1 MTIRSGATV
10 EVSPAATL
18 PDSSR
23 VYQEGIVASVIG
35 AATVAIWF
43 LVIDTIAGRPLSTP
57 TLLGAALF
65 HRGAA
70 VAVPTFS
77 LEMVLMFTWVHGLV
91 FVLLGG
97 IAAWLL
103 AQAERHPSFGFGVL
117 MLFVIFQFG
126 FMVAAM
132 VFARPILVA
141 LGWPAILGA
150 NLLAAATMA
159 AYFFRRHPS
168 LEVRP

>member
-23 VYQEGIVASVIG
+23 IHQEGIIAGVIG
-35 AATVAIWF
+35 ATTVAVWF
-43 LVIDTIAGRPLSTP
+43 LVLDTLAGHPLSTP
-57 TLLGAALF
+57 TLLGATLF
-65 HRGAA
+65 RRGAA
-70 VAVPTFS
+70 VAVPGVS

-91 FVLLGG
+91 FVALGG
-97 IAAWLL
+97 IASWLL
-103 AQAERHPSFGFGVL
+103 AQAERHPSFGFGVVI
-117 MLFVIFQFG
+117 LFVIFQFG
-126 FMVAAM
+126 FIVAAM
-132 VFARPILVA
+132 LFARPVLVT

-159 AYFFRRHPS
+159 AYLFWRHPS

>member
-1 MTIRSGATV
+1 MTIRSGATA
-10 EVSPAATL
+10 EGSPVASL
-18 PDSSR
+18 PDTSR
-23 VYQEGIVASVIG
+23 VYQEGIVAGVIG
-35 AATVAIWF
+35 AATVAVWF
-43 LVIDTIAGRPLSTP
+43 LLLDTLAGHPLSTP
-57 TLLGAALF
+57 TLLGATLF

-70 VAVPTFS
+70 VAVPGVS

-91 FVLLGG
+91 FVALGG
-97 IAAWLL
+97 IASWLL

-126 FMVAAM
+126 FMVVAM
-132 VFARPILVA
+132 LFARPVLVA

-159 AYFFRRHPS
+159 AYFFWRHPS

>member
-1 MTIRSGATV
+1 MAIRSGATV
-10 EVSPAATL
+10 EVSPVATL

-23 VYQEGIVASVIG
+23 IYQEGIVAGVIG
-35 AATVAIWF
+35 AATVAVWF
-43 LVIDTIAGRPLSTP
+43 LVLDTLAGRPLSTP
-57 TLLGAALF
+57 TLLGATLF
-65 HRGAA
+65 RRGAA
-70 VAVPTFS
+70 VTVPGVS

-97 IAAWLL
+97 IASWLL

-117 MLFVIFQFG
+117 LLFVFFQFG
-126 FMVAAM
+126 FMVVAM
-132 VFARPILVA
+132 LFARPVLVA

-159 AYFFRRHPS
+159 AYFYWRHPS
-168 LEVRP
+168 LVVRP

>member
-1 MTIRSGATV
+1 MAIRSGATV

-23 VYQEGIVASVIG
+23 VHQEGIIAGVIG
-35 AATVAIWF
+35 AATVAVWF
-43 LVIDTIAGRPLSTP
+43 LVLDTLAGHPFSTP

-70 VAVPTFS
+70 VAVPGVS

-91 FVLLGG
+91 FVVLGG
-97 IAAWLL
+97 IASWLL

-132 VFARPILVA
+132 LFASPILVA

-159 AYFFRRHPS
+159 AYFFWRHPS

>member
-1 MTIRSGATV
+1 MTTRSGATV
-10 EVSPAATL
+10 EISPAATL

-23 VYQEGIVASVIG
+23 IHQEGIIAGVIG
-35 AATVAIWF
+35 AATVAVWF
-43 LVIDTIAGRPLSTP
+43 LVLDTLAGHPLSTP
-57 TLLGAALF
+57 TLLGTALF
-65 HRGAA
+65 HRGTA
-70 VAVPTFS
+70 VAVPGVS

-91 FVLLGG
+91 FVALGG
-97 IAAWLL
+97 VASWLL
-103 AQAERHPSFGFGVL
+103 ALAERHPSFGFGVL

-126 FMVAAM
+126 FMVTAM
-132 VFARPILVA
+132 LFARPVLVA

-150 NLLAAATMA
+150 NLLAAAAMA